1 MCITGK
7 KKWIVLSVDIL
18 QIWLSTIV
26 LFIFGIKNNLQK
38 SSIEK
43 DKQWWKITGFKNQFS
58 KGFDTRM
65 SIGNNLGVDF
75 CVCHQF
81 YGNVA
86 DDNFNHRLELNDPQ
100 KNHISSKIGSEDV
113 AFPS

>member
-1 MCITGK
+1 
-7 KKWIVLSVDIL
+7 
-18 QIWLSTIV
+18 
-26 LFIFGIKNNLQK
+26 
-38 SSIEK
+38 
-43 DKQWWKITGFKNQFS
+43 
-58 KGFDTRM
+58 M

-100 KNHISSKIGSEDV
+100 KNHISSKIGNEAV
-113 AFPS
+113 AFPSL

>member
-1 MCITGK
+1 M
-7 KKWIVLSVDIL
+7 WMREMRHVM
-18 QIWLSTIV
+18 
-26 LFIFGIKNNLQK
+26 FIFGDSAAAVVICRALLY
-38 SSIEK
+38 
-43 DKQWWKITGFKNQFS
+43 FC
-58 KGFDTRM
+58 RCC
-65 SIGNNLGVDF
+65 LCPRLLVVF

>member
-1 MCITGK
+1 MYNWK
-7 KKWIVLSVDIL
+7 NNLEWIVLSVDIKL
-18 QIWLSTIV
+18 QIWLSIIV
-26 LFIFGIKNNLQK
+26 HFWHQK
-38 SSIEK
+38 QPSKKFNWK

-100 KNHISSKIGSEDV
+100 KNYISWKIGNEAL
-113 AFPS
+113 AFLS

>member
-1 MCITGK
+1 
-7 KKWIVLSVDIL
+7 
-18 QIWLSTIV
+18 
-26 LFIFGIKNNLQK
+26 
-38 SSIEK
+38 
-43 DKQWWKITGFKNQFS
+43 
-58 KGFDTRM
+58 M

-100 KNHISSKIGSEDV
+100 KIKFHENRK
-113 AFPS
+113 